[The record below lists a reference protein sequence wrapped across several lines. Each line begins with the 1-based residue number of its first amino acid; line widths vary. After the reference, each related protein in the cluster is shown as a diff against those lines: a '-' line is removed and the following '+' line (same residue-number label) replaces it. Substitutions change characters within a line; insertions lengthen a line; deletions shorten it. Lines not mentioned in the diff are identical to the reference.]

1 MHGFPFSGFDIS
13 YAAYGGI
20 GKVFFGD
27 TPNPVRGLRPL
38 HPLFCAFPNQEKG
51 FPGFSIPRQ
60 GVKRPAS
67 PFCAF
72 PNQEKGRVYSI
83 LRQGV

>member
-27 TPNPVRGLRPL
+27 TPNPVRGLHPL
-38 HPLFCAFPNQEKG
+38 HPLFCAFRNQE
-51 FPGFSIPRQ
+51 R
-60 GVKRPAS
+60 
-67 PFCAF
+67 
-72 PNQEKGRVYSI
+72 GRVYSI
-83 LRQGV
+83 LRQGVKCPAPSICCMIP